1 MSAYTFSQRLFT
13 PTPPERGSF
22 PLDHEGRCKSTMIRY
37 MRCLVENRSQN
48 TMCRDIAK
56 EYLGCRMDHDLM
68 AREDWSK
75 LGFADK
81 IEGAK
86 ET

>member
-1 MSAYTFSQRLFT
+1 
-13 PTPPERGSF
+13 
-22 PLDHEGRCKSTMIRY
+22 
-37 MRCLVENRSQN
+37 MRCLAENRSQN

-56 EYLGCRMDHDLM
+56 EYLGCRMDHNLM
-68 AREDWSK
+68 SREDWSK
-75 LGFADK
+75 LGFDDK

>member
-1 MSAYTFSQRLFT
+1 MSSYTFSQRQFT

-22 PLDHEGRCKSTMIRY
+22 PLDHEGHCKSIMIRY
-37 MRCLVENRSQN
+37 MRCLSENRHQN
-48 TMCRDIAK
+48 AMCRDIAK

-68 AREDWSK
+68 TREDWSK
-75 LGFADK
+75 LGFTDEIK
-81 IEGAK
+81 GVK